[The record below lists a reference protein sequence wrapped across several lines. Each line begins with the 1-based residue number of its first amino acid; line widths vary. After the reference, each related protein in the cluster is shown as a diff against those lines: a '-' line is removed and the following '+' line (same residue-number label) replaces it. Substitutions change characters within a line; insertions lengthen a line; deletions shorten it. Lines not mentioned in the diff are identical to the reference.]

1 MAKKVKK
8 IIRINSSPEPKELTP
23 EALAYNDLPKDEQQA
38 CDRYLATHPG
48 TDVFCF
54 IEVRK
59 EIKAKGLN
67 RGKGKFVQITT
78 INGPQFIPV
87 VRGSMDLGGEHQ

>member
-8 IIRINSSPEPKELTP
+8 VIRTNSSQEPKAPTLE
-23 EALAYNDLPKDEQQA
+23 ELAYNNLPKDEQQA

-48 TDVFCF
+48 TDVFVF
-54 IEVRK
+54 IDVRK
-59 EIKAKGLN
+59 QIKAKGLN
-67 RGKGKFVQITT
+67 RGKGNFVQVIT
-78 INGPQFIPV
+78 ISGPQFIPV